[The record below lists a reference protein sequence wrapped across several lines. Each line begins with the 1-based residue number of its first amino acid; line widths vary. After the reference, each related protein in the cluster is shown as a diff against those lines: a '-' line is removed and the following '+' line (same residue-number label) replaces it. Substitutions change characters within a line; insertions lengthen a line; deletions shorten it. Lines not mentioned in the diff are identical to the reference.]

1 MKSAERRNAIA
12 RQYDG
17 ASGHKRE
24 TLMKCDVNRWLDAD
38 LISEQLEA
46 PGSGPARVRDILDK
60 ALGLKGLSHEE
71 AAELLQIEAP
81 ELLEELFDT
90 AKRVKEEIYGKRIVL
105 FAPLYISNTCSNEC
119 LYCAFRKSN
128 KNVVRRTLTYE
139 EIASEARAIIRTG
152 QKRIVMLLGEDYPP
166 EGFEYFLKAIRTVY
180 DTREAAGEIRRINV
194 EIAPLSVDDFRRL
207 KAAEIG
213 TYITFQET
221 YHRATYEKAHIGGK
235 KRDMEWRLGCM
246 DRAMEAGIDDVGLG
260 VLFGLADW
268 RFEVMALLQH
278 ARHLEER
285 FGCGPHTVSVPR
297 IEPAVGSELSENPP
311 NAVSD
316 GDFRKIIAVIRLAMP
331 YTGMILSTRE
341 RAEIRRECLQLGIS
355 QISGGSRTD
364 PGGYGSEDRAGAQF
378 SLGDHRSLDE
388 IVRDLSEM
396 GFIPSFCTACY
407 RMGRTGHDFMDLA
420 KPGDIKNYCNP
431 NALSTFMEYL
441 LDYASAPTLEAGTRL
456 VQQSLAEM
464 DPLARALTEGL
475 IDRVNQGKRD
485 VYV

>member
-1 MKSAERRNAIA
+1 MKNIE
-12 RQYDG
+12 
-17 ASGHKRE
+17 
-24 TLMKCDVNRWLDAD
+24 CDWLDTAR
-38 LISEQLEA
+38 IAAQLEA
-46 PGSGPARVRDILDK
+46 SVPGPERVRAILDK
-60 ALGLKGLSHEE
+60 AISLGGLMPDEV
-71 AAELLQIEAP
+71 AALLQIETP

-105 FAPLYISNTCSNEC
+105 FAPLYISNTCNNEC

-128 KNVVRRTLTYE
+128 KSVVRRTLTYD

-152 QKRIVMLLGEDYPP
+152 QKRIVMLLGEAYPR
-166 EGFEYFLKAIRTVY
+166 EGFDYFLKAIQTVY
-180 DTREAAGEIRRINV
+180 DIKEGPGEIRRINV

-221 YHRATYEKAHIGGK
+221 YHKAIYDKTHTGGK
-235 KRDMEWRLGCM
+235 KRNMEWRLGCM

-285 FGCGPHTVSVPR
+285 FGCGPHTISVPR
-297 IEPAVGSELSENPP
+297 IEPAVGSILSENPP

-316 GDFRKIIAVIRLAMP
+316 NDFKKIIAVIRLAVP

-364 PGGYGSEDRAGAQF
+364 PGGYGSENRSSAQF
-378 SLGDHRSLDE
+378 SLGDQRSLDE
-388 IVRDLSEM
+388 VVRDLAEM
-396 GFIPSFCTACY
+396 GFVPSFCTACY
-407 RMGRTGHDFMDLA
+407 RTGRTGHDFMDLA
-420 KPGDIKNYCNP
+420 KPGVIKECCDP

-441 LDYASAPTLEAGTRL
+441 LDYASAETVETGKKLIEG
-456 VQQSLAEM
+456 SLTGM
-464 DPLARALTEGL
+464 DKFKKDLCMLL
-475 IDRVNQGKRD
+475 IDRVEKGERD
-485 VYV
+485 VFI